1 LFCICPEITQYLPD
15 VSAVV
20 KREATVTRTRNF
32 LAFDLGAESGRAVIG
47 RFDGERLAL
56 KEIHRF
62 PNGPV
67 CVFDSLYWDVLRLFN
82 ELKHGLAKFI
92 SEYGHELTS
101 FGVDTWGVDFALLDK
116 HGILLGNPYHY
127 RDARTA
133 GMLEEAFRRASREE
147 IFEQTGIQFM
157 QINTLYQLLSMVVRA
172 SSLLSAADTLLMMPD
187 LFNYWFTGRKLSER
201 TIASTSQCLDPK
213 IGNWAKSLVQRMGI
227 PSHIF
232 PEIVEPGT
240 VLGEL
245 LPVVAEETGAKG
257 VAVIAPGCHDTACA
271 VAAVPA
277 KDNNYAY
284 LSSGTWSLMGAQ
296 VIRPI
301 ITAKS
306 REYNFTNEGGVG
318 NTIRFLK
325 NLTGLWPIQ
334 ECRRVWAAEGE
345 PLSYDEITS
354 LAETAPPFSAVI
366 DVDAGEFLLP
376 GDMPS
381 RIREFCQR
389 MGHKPPDSKGEVA
402 RTVLESL
409 ALKYRWT
416 LERLEELLGSRL
428 EPLHIVG
435 GGSQNQLLNQFTAD
449 AIGRPVVTGPVEA
462 TGVGNV
468 LMQMLAL
475 GYIAS
480 LEEGR
485 ELVRRSFAMKTYLPR
500 EAAAWEEAYG
510 RYLSLIEAS

>member
-1 LFCICPEITQYLPD
+1 MT
-15 VSAVV
+15 
-20 KREATVTRTRNF
+20 KTRNF

-47 RFDGERLAL
+47 RFDGEHLTL
-56 KEIHRF
+56 KEVHRF

-67 CVFDSLYWDVLRLFN
+67 RVLGSLHWDVLRLFD
-82 ELKHGLAKFI
+82 ELKHGLAKLI
-92 SEYGHELTS
+92 NEYGHELAS
-101 FGVDTWGVDFALLDK
+101 LGLDTWGVDFALLDK
-116 HGILLGNPYHY
+116 HGLLLGNPYHY
-127 RDARTA
+127 RDARTD
-133 GMLEEAFRRASREE
+133 GMLEKAFRRVPREE
-147 IFEQTGIQFM
+147 VFEQTGIQFM
-157 QINTLYQLLSMVVRA
+157 QINTLYQLLSMVVHA
-172 SSLLSAADTLLMMPD
+172 SPLLSAADTLLMTPD
-187 LFNYWFTGRKLSER
+187 LFNYWFTGKKVSER
-201 TIASTSQCLDPK
+201 TIASTSQCLDPNT
-213 IGNWAKSLVQRMGI
+213 GNWAKSLVARMGI

-232 PEIVEPGT
+232 PEIIEPGT
-240 VLGEL
+240 MLGEL
-245 LPVVAEETGAKG
+245 LPAITEETGARG

-277 KDNNYAY
+277 EDNNYAY

-306 REYNFTNEGGVG
+306 REYNFTNEGGVC

-325 NLTGLWPIQ
+325 NLIGLWPIQ

-345 PLSYDEITS
+345 PLSYDEITY
-354 LAETAPPFSAVI
+354 LAEAAPPFTAVI
-366 DVDAGEFLLP
+366 DVDAGEFLSP

-381 RIREFCQR
+381 RIREFCVR
-389 MGHKPPDSKGEVA
+389 MGHKPPESKGEVA

-416 LERLEELLGSRL
+416 LEKLEELLGYRL

-435 GGSQNQLLNQFTAD
+435 GGSRNHLLNQFTAD

-475 GYIAS
+475 GYITS
-480 LEEGR
+480 LAEGR
-485 ELVRRSFAMKTYLPR
+485 ELVRRSFEMKTYLPR
-500 EAAAWEEAYG
+500 ETTAWDEAYG
-510 RYLSLIEAS
+510 RYLNLIQAS